1 MVAPELKL
9 VDSFEDVNIIDDVPI
24 CKCVVFVNFAEVN
37 GYDIVTMLVLPV
49 NEGVTETELGIFLV
63 DDIVEASREVG

>member
-63 DDIVEASREVG
+63 DDIVEASREVC